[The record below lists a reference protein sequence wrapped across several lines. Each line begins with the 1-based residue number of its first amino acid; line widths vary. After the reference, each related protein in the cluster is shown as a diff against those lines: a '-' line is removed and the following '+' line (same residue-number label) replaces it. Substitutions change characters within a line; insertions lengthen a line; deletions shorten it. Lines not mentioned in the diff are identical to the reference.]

1 MQPRLSRIYKMIKEL
16 QMRFKIT
23 LLISLLGLVILF
35 QSFISLE
42 KQVQPQIV
50 EQPPVSVFPD
60 FSAFTVVE
68 TKKQRFLDYLQVF
81 VMEERRSISV
91 LRAELLL
98 LQGLMEESESLSA
111 EENTWALALA
121 RNYRIDPITFTQRE
135 IIDEL
140 LLRVDLI
147 PASLALAQAANES
160 AWGTSRFTILGNN
173 IFGQWCYEAGCGI
186 VPARRAPGAKHEVK
200 AFDTVQQSV
209 EAYFL
214 NINTHDSYSYLRGLR
229 AKMRERNLKLDPMSL
244 AIGLGRYSQRGDG
257 YVDEIQRIII
267 QNNLRARDG

>member
-1 MQPRLSRIYKMIKEL
+1 MP
-16 QMRFKIT
+16 
-23 LLISLLGLVILF
+23 F
-35 QSFISLE
+35 QNFLPIVNQLH
-42 KQVQPQIV
+42 PQIV
-50 EQPPVSVFPD
+50 EQSPLIAFPE
-60 FSAFTVVE
+60 FSALTVFE
-68 TKKQRFLDYLQVF
+68 TEKQRLLDFLQVF

-91 LRAELLL
+91 LRAELLV
-98 LQGLMEESESLSA
+98 LQGLMEEGEPLSG

-121 RNYRIDPITFTQRE
+121 KNYRIDPITFTQRQ

-173 IFGQWCYEAGCGI
+173 IFGQWCYDEGCGI

-214 NINTHDSYSYLRGLR
+214 NINTHDSYSY
-229 AKMRERNLKLDPMSL
+229 
-244 AIGLGRYSQRGDG
+244 
-257 YVDEIQRIII
+257 
-267 QNNLRARDG
+267 